1 MGNERI
7 MSKHLP
13 NPKCLRE
20 NRNVARNMV
29 PNQLFQ
35 ARKLLDGILK
45 QRRQLRVSNNG
56 YGEKYAQQLTTSPN
70 LIMAVLSLSSG
81 VS

>member
-1 MGNERI
+1 
-7 MSKHLP
+7 
-13 NPKCLRE
+13 
-20 NRNVARNMV
+20 MV

-45 QRRQLRVSNNG
+45 QRRQFRVSNNG